1 MELFAFGPPPV
12 LRSEKGRERE
22 REREREKKIE
32 RNRERE
38 QSRLPA
44 VKYLH
49 SQIDL
54 TNRTKDQKEREK

>member
-1 MELFAFGPPPV
+1 MEFFAFGPPPV

-22 REREREKKIE
+22 RKKIE